1 VKRISCSTGTILKIT
16 KEIVLMKKIVYLMI
30 ALALIAV
37 LAVPGFS
44 ARAQSATA
52 QSWTSSI
59 TYYTPSAT
67 SGTLTVKY
75 YSGASEY
82 TAPAITLSLHK
93 AGPVHWFDQ
102 CS

>member
-1 VKRISCSTGTILKIT
+1 
-16 KEIVLMKKIVYLMI
+16 MKKIVYLMI

-59 TYYTPSAT
+59 TYYTPSAPLGR
-67 SGTLTVKY
+67 S
-75 YSGASEY
+75 
-82 TAPAITLSLHK
+82 
-93 AGPVHWFDQ
+93 Q
-102 CS
+102 